1 MKLSDLKVVHV
12 ILVIVTLLWI
22 YLFIDWQITKYQLNF
37 AMWQKDMIGAV
48 NNLNERLRGAEGVR
62 GIPSPPPQIPPST
75 PAPKKGP

>member
-12 ILVIVTLLWI
+12 ILVIGILLWV

-37 AMWQKDMIGAV
+37 NGWQKDMTGAV
-48 NNLNERLRGAEGVR
+48 NNLNQRLTGVEGVR
-62 GIPSPPPQIPPST
+62 GIPSPQMPPST